1 MEGDGKAGGG
11 NSHLVRG
18 WRGRVRGRLRWSWGQ
33 APTTSL
39 LTLLSPLDQSQLEA
53 PADHGY
59 IWLDALFNFYFVCEN
74 PMDGWTHRQPI

>member
-53 PADHGY
+53 PADHAY
-59 IWLDALFNFYFVCEN
+59 ILLDAFFNFL
-74 PMDGWTHRQPI
+74 